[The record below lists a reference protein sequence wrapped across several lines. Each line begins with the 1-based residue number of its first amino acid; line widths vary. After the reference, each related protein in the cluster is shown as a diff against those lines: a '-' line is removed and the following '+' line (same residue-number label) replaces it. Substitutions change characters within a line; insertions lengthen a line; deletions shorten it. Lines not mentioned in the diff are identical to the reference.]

1 MSQRIALRCPS
12 CQKLSYRPVGFVMAR
27 SHFVCKYCHELGK
40 IDRRELI
47 LAQTR
52 HRVIVEVEADALDP
66 ETAAK
71 KHGHASMR

>member
-1 MSQRIALRCPS
+1 
-12 CQKLSYRPVGFVMAR
+12 MAR

>member
-1 MSQRIALRCPS
+1 
-12 CQKLSYRPVGFVMAR
+12 MAR
-27 SHFVCKYCHELGK
+27 SHFVCNYCHELGK